1 MLTSCHP
8 IWRWPELPP
17 ALRRRWSGDP
27 ALLVF
32 VREAEQPPALLHGQV
47 ELLQLERRRAQQLV
61 ERVEAFE
68 PRRDRRLQE
77 VDRPLRRRL
86 LRARNALQRPRDRG
100 KEGVARGEV
109 CVRAKEARRAAETK
123 NGRAAEAE
131 QRDILSAEAGSHTH
145 TLRTR
150 GVRTSHAH
158 KPLRQAN
165 CLDTAAACRPT
176 PRARTVPP
184 SAPILRVPNIRG
196 QSYTSSGVARRARRR
211 A

>member
-1 MLTSCHP
+1 MGGENERFAAYSVAHAVNAS
-8 IWRWPELPP
+8 IARAVS
-17 ALRRRWSGDP
+17 ALAPFSTRRIE
-27 ALLVF
+27 
-32 VREAEQPPALLHGQV
+32 RE
-47 ELLQLERRRAQQLV
+47 
-61 ERVEAFE
+61 
-68 PRRDRRLQE
+68 
-77 VDRPLRRRL
+77 
-86 LRARNALQRPRDRG
+86 
-100 KEGVARGEV
+100 
-109 CVRAKEARRAAETK
+109 
-123 NGRAAEAE
+123 
-131 QRDILSAEAGSHTH
+131 ILSAEAGSHTH

>member
-1 MLTSCHP
+1 M
-8 IWRWPELPP
+8 
-17 ALRRRWSGDP
+17 
-27 ALLVF
+27 V
-32 VREAEQPPALLHGQV
+32 
-47 ELLQLERRRAQQLV
+47 
-61 ERVEAFE
+61 
-68 PRRDRRLQE
+68 RLQDATSEASSLNTALKVAE
-77 VDRPLRRRL
+77 VSVPCCPGCERITRIEVLMHATRQQRRM
-86 LRARNALQRPRDRG
+86 ALMESR
-100 KEGVARGEV
+100 
-109 CVRAKEARRAAETK
+109 
-123 NGRAAEAE
+123 AEAVKRE
-131 QRDILSAEAGSHTH
+131 RDILSAEAGSHTH